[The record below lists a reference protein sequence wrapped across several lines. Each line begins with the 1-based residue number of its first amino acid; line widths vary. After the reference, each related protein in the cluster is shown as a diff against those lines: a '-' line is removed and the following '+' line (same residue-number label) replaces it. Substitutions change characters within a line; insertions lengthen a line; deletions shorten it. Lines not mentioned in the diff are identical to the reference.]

1 MSAIGLLTGSAPFGG
16 LPDNPAEEL
25 LARFDGR
32 EIGGCVIRTRLM
44 PVSRAGLPSVIETL
58 VAEHRPAFVV
68 SLGLATGAPVFA
80 LEQIALNAADF
91 GVTDNEGYAAEGERI
106 EPDGPEARFASW
118 DAKALKRRLLAAD
131 LPARTSWHAGTHLC
145 NLTLYCFL
153 GALAKAGLAHVPC
166 GFFHLPYT
174 PEQVA
179 RFLRDAEPDVL
190 PATPRALPSLP
201 LELQARAVE
210 TVLAGLADAGRPAP
224 GGDP

>member
-1 MSAIGLLTGSAPFGG
+1 MSGTGLLTGSAPFGG
-16 LPDNPAEEL
+16 LPDNPAEQL
-25 LARFDGR
+25 LARFEGR
-32 EIGGCVIRTRLM
+32 EIAGCLIRTQLM
-44 PVSRAGLPSVIETL
+44 PVSRARLPGFIDAL
-58 VAEHRPAFVV
+58 VAEHRPSFVV
-68 SLGLATGAPVFA
+68 SLGLASGTPVFA

-91 GVTDNEGYAAEGERI
+91 GVTDNEGYAATGERI
-106 EPDGPEARFASW
+106 EPDGPEARFATW
-118 DAKALKRRLLAAD
+118 DAKALRRRLLDAD

-153 GALAKAGLAHVPC
+153 GALARAGLERVPC

-174 PEQVA
+174 TAQVA

-201 LELQARAVE
+201 LDLQEHAVE
-210 TVLAGLADAGRPAP
+210 TVLTEIARTVRPAS

>member
-1 MSAIGLLTGSAPFGG
+1 MSRIGLLTGSAPFGG
-16 LPDNPAEEL
+16 LPDNPAEDL
-25 LARFDGR
+25 LDWFDGR
-32 EIGGCVIRTRLM
+32 EIGGCLIRTQLM
-44 PVSRAGLPSVIETL
+44 PVSRARLPGFIDAL

-91 GVTDNEGYAAEGERI
+91 GVTDNEGYAAAGERI
-106 EPDGPEARFASW
+106 ELDGPEARFASW
-118 DAKALKRRLLAAD
+118 DASGLCRRLLDAD

-153 GALAKAGLAHVPC
+153 GALAKAGLAQAPC

-174 PEQVA
+174 TGQVA

-210 TVLAGLADAGRPAP
+210 TVLTGVVEGGHPAA

>member
-1 MSAIGLLTGSAPFGG
+1 MKTVGLLTGSAPFGG
-16 LPDNPAEEL
+16 LPDNPADEL
-25 LARFDGR
+25 LALFEGR
-32 EIGGCVIRTRLM
+32 EIGGVMLRTQLM
-44 PVSRAGLPSVIETL
+44 PVSRARLPGLIETL

-80 LEQIALNAADF
+80 LEQVALNAADF
-91 GVTDNEGYAAEGERI
+91 GVTDNEGHAATGERI

-118 DAKALKRRLLAAD
+118 DARWLRQLLLDAD

-179 RFLRDAEPDVL
+179 RFLRDAGPDVL

-210 TVLAGLADAGRPAP
+210 TLLAALAGARRPAL